1 MALIGLKAEPIA
13 LSPETVDKLIGR
25 GSGDAA
31 LLYLYLLRTGGEY
44 SSPAAQKALGWNVA
58 QVMSAFA
65 HLCELG
71 LAEDNTP
78 PERKNA
84 PRPEDCPAYT
94 PEDLTA
100 ELTDK
105 NSDFKSL
112 LEEVEHLLGKKCS
125 VTEVRILLELFDH
138 LAMPAEVLL
147 ILTARLI
154 EQTEA
159 KYGPGRKPRMSE
171 IKARAYQWKKNGIDT
186 LENADAYLKKQDYF
200 QSREGELLNA
210 VGITGR
216 AAIDG
221 EKRFLHQWTE
231 WGFGPE
237 AVHMAYERTL
247 LRTGAMKWPYCNGIL
262 RRWNDKNA
270 HTPEE
275 IDQVENAGRRRQTPP
290 RQQTPTAMPQPAKP
304 GEPPRVPR
312 TARKNAEWMRKVLE
326 ESEG

>member
-1 MALIGLKAEPIA
+1 M
-13 LSPETVDKLIGR
+13 
-25 GSGDAA
+25 
-31 LLYLYLLRTGGEY
+31 
-44 SSPAAQKALGWNVA
+44 
-58 QVMSAFA
+58 
-65 HLCELG
+65 
-71 LAEDNTP
+71 
-78 PERKNA
+78 
-84 PRPEDCPAYT
+84 
-94 PEDLTA
+94 
-100 ELTDK
+100 
-105 NSDFKSL
+105 
-112 LEEVEHLLGKKCS
+112 
-125 VTEVRILLELFDH
+125 
-138 LAMPAEVLL
+138 
-147 ILTARLI
+147 
-154 EQTEA
+154 
-159 KYGPGRKPRMSE
+159 
-171 IKARAYQWKKNGIDT
+171 
-186 LENADAYLKKQDYF
+186 
-200 QSREGELLNA
+200 
-210 VGITGR
+210 GITGR

-290 RQQTPTAMPQPAKP
+290 RQQAPTAMPQPAKP